1 MFLRNFLIMSF
12 ILSPA
17 LILFGMIIFSGK
29 PKDQR
34 KQDEEHSGQ
43 AGPEDRR

>member
-12 ILSPA
+12 ILSPVF
-17 LILFGMIIFSGK
+17 ILFGMILFSGK

-34 KQDEEHSGQ
+34 EQAEISPGRANADDES
-43 AGPEDRR
+43 